1 VDRPTTTVAIFG
13 EDRLTSQALALL
25 LEGVGYDA
33 RILDTPSASLDG
45 VEVVLLMPSLSDERK
60 GELLEAIMDDS
71 AKAAV
76 PILSLSQVQE
86 GGLGNQTGSVP
97 WPCSMQ
103 TLTEAIEAVLVPAAP
118 NVKG

>member
-1 VDRPTTTVAIFG
+1 VDRPKTTVAIFA

-33 RILDTPSASLDG
+33 RILDAPSASLDG
-45 VEVVLLMPSLSDERK
+45 VEVVLLMPSLSD
-60 GELLEAIMDDS
+60 DDS
-71 AKAAV
+71 AKATV
-76 PILSLSQVQE
+76 PILSLSQIQE
-86 GGLGNQTGSVP
+86 GRLGNQTGSVP